1 MAQIHKSSRSKGG
14 MASKLAAA
22 KVATSH
28 GHPTIIAPGRD
39 DAVLD
44 KIFAGEAIGTLFLP
58 PQRSIRGR
66 RRWIGTAATVSGSL
80 MLDQGATRALCQGG
94 SSLLA
99 IGIRAVHG
107 SFQRGS
113 VVSMLDPFGK
123 EVARGLSNY
132 PSAEVAKILGQPSEK
147 ISEILGHR
155 PYECV
160 VHRNNLV
167 LMTPANG

>member
-1 MAQIHKSSRSKGG
+1 MAQSHQSSRSKGG

-28 GHPTIIAPGRD
+28 GQPTIIAPGRD
-39 DAVLD
+39 DQVLD
-44 KIFAGEAIGTLFLP
+44 KIFAGEPIGTLFLP
-58 PQRSIRGR
+58 PGRSIRGR
-66 RRWIGTAATVSGSL
+66 RRWIGSAARVSGSL
-80 MLDQGATRALCQGG
+80 VLDQGAANALCNSG

-99 IGIRAVHG
+99 IGIRSVSG

-113 VVSMLDPFGK
+113 VVAIFDPSG
-123 EVARGLSNY
+123 EEIARGLCNY
-132 PSAEVAKILGQPSEK
+132 PSSEMEKIIGQPSDK
-147 ISEILGHR
+147 ISRSSGHR

-167 LMTPANG
+167 LLGATEP